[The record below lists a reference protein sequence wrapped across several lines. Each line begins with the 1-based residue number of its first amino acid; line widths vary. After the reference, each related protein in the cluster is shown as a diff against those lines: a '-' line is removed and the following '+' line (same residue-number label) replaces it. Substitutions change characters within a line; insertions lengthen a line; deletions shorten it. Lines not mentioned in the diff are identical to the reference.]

1 MIKDKVLKIGV
12 IGNSNKGKSFVLS
25 KISKIALPSGTS
37 IKTEG
42 LSIKYPELEVY
53 KDRKIVLLD
62 SAGLETPVLKENK
75 VYLIPPNPN
84 SINYNNN
91 NKNTYYDLFKE
102 KSREKMITE
111 LFLQNYITYNSDI
124 LIVVVG
130 LLTYSEQKLLN
141 KIKYNIRRAK
151 LNKTLYVIHNLM
163 TYTTKQQVEDY
174 INITLKK
181 CATFELE
188 EQIKINLETTRE
200 NGVCFYEKNCYPNV
214 FHLIFANDYS
224 EAGKYYNEYTLKYL
238 IDIFKTNTD
247 LEGFDIIKTIKE
259 RFKDTS
265 KEIFEKVE
273 GEIIFDESNKDII
286 KLKTPKEI
294 VLKKC
299 FIDEIGFPLIKPNNF
314 EPTYNYY
321 KEIIKLYLKLKH
333 LEIVIWNQILNIM
346 GNL

>member
-1 MIKDKVLKIGV
+1 
-12 IGNSNKGKSFVLS
+12 
-25 KISKIALPSGTS
+25 
-37 IKTEG
+37 
-42 LSIKYPELEVY
+42 
-53 KDRKIVLLD
+53 
-62 SAGLETPVLKENK
+62 
-75 VYLIPPNPN
+75 
-84 SINYNNN
+84 
-91 NKNTYYDLFKE
+91 
-102 KSREKMITE
+102 
-111 LFLQNYITYNSDI
+111 
-124 LIVVVG
+124 
-130 LLTYSEQKLLN
+130 
-141 KIKYNIRRAK
+141 
-151 LNKTLYVIHNLM
+151 M
-163 TYTTKQQVEDY
+163 TYTTKTQVEDY
-174 INITLKK
+174 INNTLKK

-321 KEIIKLYLKLKH
+321 KENNQVIVKVETPGNCNLESNIKYYGESVIIKLEGDKQLDKEPSKITNNIYNNRETGKFS
-333 LEIVIWNQILNIM
+333 LEIPLKSEEFLIKNEKPEIKKKNGIFIIKYKLDEKMKSGEFVPREEDRI
-346 GNL
+346 